1 MIVSYSRYF
10 RMKNNDVVE
19 CWLVMIEVQVKLT
32 LVHSWM
38 LGKLSSAESGLC
50 IGILDNQVMNYVII

>member
-1 MIVSYSRYF
+1 
-10 RMKNNDVVE
+10 MKNNDVVE